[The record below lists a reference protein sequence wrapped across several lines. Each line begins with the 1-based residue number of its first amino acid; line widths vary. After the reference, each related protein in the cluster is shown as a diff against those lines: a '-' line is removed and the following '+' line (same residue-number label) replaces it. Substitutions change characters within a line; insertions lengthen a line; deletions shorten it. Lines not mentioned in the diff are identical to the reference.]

1 MPVLWN
7 RLIGF
12 MVIFI
17 GISIGVNIIGFGNQ
31 FLGALFLFGIGVIL
45 YKYAHRW
52 IGIFTLALAVIT
64 LFTNVF
70 HINIAGAMVAA
81 VFIYI
86 GYCFLTGKEVPFLK
100 TARRRE
106 KREKRSRREKK
117 RRKRHK
123 RYRRTTDEEDDI
135 DTDWLDDEIDALQE
149 EHERKKR
156 TNEENERK
164 NRSNR
169 EYDDPADV
177 RLKAPKFRSSVMG
190 DLHLRNHRFELED
203 MNLASGIGD
212 VKIDLS
218 KAIIPEG
225 ESTIAISG
233 LIGDV
238 DIYVPYDLDVA
249 VAGSVTLGELKVLG
263 HKQGGF
269 NRQINMAT
277 RSYEQAERKVKI
289 SVSIFIGDIDVRH
302 L

>member
-1 MPVLWN
+1 MSLLWN

-17 GISIGVNIIGFGNQ
+17 GISIGVNILGFGYE

-45 YKYAHRW
+45 YKHVHHW
-52 IGIFTLALAVIT
+52 VGIFTLALAVIT

-70 HINIAGAMVAA
+70 HINIAGVLLAA

-86 GYCFLTGKEVPFLK
+86 GYCFLTGKDIPFLK
-100 TARRRE
+100 RARRQE
-106 KREKRSRREKK
+106 KREQRYQEKSQRRKQRRHK
-117 RRKRHK
+117 RRKRAVD
-123 RYRRTTDEEDDI
+123 DENDI
-135 DTDWLDDEIDALQE
+135 DTDWLDAEIDALQE
-149 EHERKKR
+149 ESQRKR
-156 TNEENERK
+156 
-164 NRSNR
+164 RSND
-169 EYDDPADV
+169 EYEPADI
-177 RLKAPKFRSSVMG
+177 RLKTPKFRSSIVG
-190 DLHLRNHRFELED
+190 DLHLINHRFELED
-203 MNLASGIGD
+203 INLSSGIGD

-249 VAGSVTLGELKVLG
+249 VAGSVTLGDLKVLG

-277 RSYEQAERKVKI
+277 RGYEQADRKVKI
-289 SVSIFIGDIDVRH
+289 SASIFIGDIDVRH

>member
-1 MPVLWN
+1 MSLLWN

-17 GISIGVNIIGFGNQ
+17 GISIGVNILGFGYE

-45 YKYAHRW
+45 YKHVHHW
-52 IGIFTLALAVIT
+52 VGIFTLALAVIT

-70 HINIAGAMVAA
+70 HINIAGALLAA

-86 GYCFLTGKEVPFLK
+86 GYCFLTGKEIPFLK
-100 TARRRE
+100 RSRKRQKHEKQYRRE
-106 KREKRSRREKK
+106 SRHGR
-117 RRKRHK
+117 RHK
-123 RYRRTTDEEDDI
+123 RRGGKADEEDDI

-149 EHERKKR
+149 ENERKRRSNKENERKKR
-156 TNEENERK
+156 TNH
-164 NRSNR
+164 
-169 EYDDPADV
+169 EYDDPADI
-177 RLKAPKFRSSVMG
+177 RLKAPKFRSSVVG
-190 DLHLRNHRFELED
+190 DLHLINHRFELED
-203 MNLASGIGD
+203 MNMSSGIGD

-249 VAGSVTLGELKVLG
+249 VAGSVTLGDLKVLG

-277 RSYEQAERKVKI
+277 RGYEQADRKVKI
-289 SVSIFIGDIDVRH
+289 SISIFIGDIDVRH